1 MAEQANLEEDKAS
14 WTIKSVPVETR
25 KLAVACAAK
34 QGQTMAEWLAKA
46 VRTQANLEEGE
57 RVLPP
62 AASWRRAGGMGTGSL
77 RHRPGRAGGSH
88 AGSPGDR

>member
-34 QGQTMAEWLAKA
+34 QGQTMAEWLARPSA
-46 VRTQANLEEGE
+46 PRQT
-57 RVLPP
+57 
-62 AASWRRAGGMGTGSL
+62 WRRASACCRRCRVLATHWRRG
-77 RHRPGRAGGSH
+77 HRFPPS
-88 AGSPGDR
+88 

>member
-46 VRTQANLEEGE
+46 VRTQANLERRASACCRRR
-57 RVLPP
+57 RVLATRWRHGHRFPP
-62 AASWRRAGGMGTGSL
+62 S
-77 RHRPGRAGGSH
+77 
-88 AGSPGDR
+88 